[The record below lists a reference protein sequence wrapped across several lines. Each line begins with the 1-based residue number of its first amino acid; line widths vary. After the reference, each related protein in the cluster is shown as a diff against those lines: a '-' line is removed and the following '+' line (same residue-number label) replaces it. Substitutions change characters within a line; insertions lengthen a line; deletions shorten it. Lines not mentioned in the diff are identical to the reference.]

1 MRAVIVDMADYE
13 TVDQWLLD
21 EADPLLVKSF
31 DMEITTNQFLGLF
44 KRFSVDLTNGGLNL
58 AGLTPPIGSSV

>member
-1 MRAVIVDMADYE
+1 MADYE

-58 AGLTPPIGSSV
+58 AGPTPPIGSSV